1 MILNNETTCIEDL
14 YPTED
19 NAIVTLSIG
28 DKYQEV
34 AEVAKKH
41 MAVYAKK
48 INADFVVIDKVIKNI
63 KGGTPHFEKA
73 QIEDLL
79 QMYERVAYFDIDI
92 LIRSWA
98 PNIFK
103 EIPVHS
109 VGVYNEYTNNN
120 GNSGAIRR
128 DAKRAQSHLGDI
140 GWELKERGKGFFFN
154 SGVMVASREH
164 HKMFQIDPDR
174 YWSQLFQDQTQLNY
188 NLQANKFKIHDLARN
203 WNWMHFCNKRCARE
217 DAFVIHYA
225 AIREPDI
232 MLAKMKEDDIAPKFF
247 QESDSL
253 VHLPRYVRNAWTK
266 WSPTKLEMRQLK
278 RWVAYMGSQPTLTVF

>member
-140 GWELKERGKGFFFN
+140 GWELKERGKGFF
-154 SGVMVASREH
+154 
-164 HKMFQIDPDR
+164 
-174 YWSQLFQDQTQLNY
+174 
-188 NLQANKFKIHDLARN
+188 
-203 WNWMHFCNKRCARE
+203 
-217 DAFVIHYA
+217 
-225 AIREPDI
+225 
-232 MLAKMKEDDIAPKFF
+232 
-247 QESDSL
+247 QE
-253 VHLPRYVRNAWTK
+253 
-266 WSPTKLEMRQLK
+266 
-278 RWVAYMGSQPTLTVF
+278 